1 MIEFDSRPAWRDY
14 FAKIVLGVLLL
25 PVGIGLIVFL
35 YIALDRYGTHYTIRH
50 DRIQTR
56 EGIIAKRE
64 RSVRLENIR
73 DLWLNQGIVDR
84 ILGIGTLGF
93 STSGG
98 NGAEVVFRGIE
109 RPAVLKERIEEHLSR
124 KESAST

>member
-1 MIEFDSRPAWRDY
+1 
-14 FAKIVLGVLLL
+14 V
-25 PVGIGLIVFL
+25 
-35 YIALDRYGTHYTIRH
+35 LDRYGTRYTIRH

-56 EGIIAKRE
+56 KGIIAKYE

-73 DLWLNQGIVDR
+73 DLWLNQGVFDR

-98 NGAEVVFRGIE
+98 DGSEVVFRGIE
-109 RPAVLKERIEEHLSR
+109 RPRALKERIEEHLFKR
-124 KESAST
+124 ASA

>member
-14 FAKIVLGVLLL
+14 FGKIVLGIVLL
-25 PVGIGLIVFL
+25 PVVVGLIVFL
-35 YIALDRYGTHYTIRH
+35 YIVLDRYGTRYTIRH

-56 EGIIAKRE
+56 KGIIAKYE

-73 DLWLNQGIVDR
+73 DLWLNQGVFDR

-98 NGAEVVFRGIE
+98 DGSEVVFRGIE
-109 RPAVLKERIEEHLSR
+109 RPRALKERIEEHLFKR
-124 KESAST
+124 ASA